1 MRYDTP
7 VYFQFVE
14 RGKYNAD
21 SGNYDEETVVEDKQW
36 ADITDSGVETI
47 KLVYGELKQGI
58 KTIRLQRPYL
68 KAYSRIR
75 IGEKLYNADFA
86 RPLRSKAVF
95 VVSEI
100 Q

>member
-1 MRYDTP
+1 MRFDTP

-14 RGKYNAD
+14 RKYNAD

-36 ADITDSGVETI
+36 ADVTESGVETI
-47 KLVYGELKQGI
+47 KLVYGEIKQGI

-75 IGEKLYNADFA
+75 ISDKLYNVDFA

>member
-14 RGKYNAD
+14 REYNAD
-21 SGNYDEETVVEDKQW
+21 SGNYDKETVVEDKQW
-36 ADITDSGVETI
+36 ADVTDSGVETI
-47 KLVYGELKQGI
+47 KLVYSDIKQGI

-68 KAYSRIR
+68 KAYSHIR
-75 IGEKLYNADFA
+75 IGEKLYNVDFA